1 MTNFRFKSETYYY
14 FQSNSLNFR
23 PLKIKIKTGGDIV
36 VATQTEAEL
45 ALAELLIE
53 ILNLED
59 IEAHEIEPEEP
70 LFGDGLGLDSID
82 ALEIALAIAQQHNV
96 EMKAEDE
103 VTKQAFATLR
113 SLSTFV
119 EEHKT

>member
-1 MTNFRFKSETYYY
+1 M
-14 FQSNSLNFR
+14 
-23 PLKIKIKTGGDIV
+23 
-36 VATQTEAEL
+36 ATQTEAEL